1 MYEQLL
7 TEVGAE
13 QAKYGEQSQPPCADE
28 RLERLRRRVRE
39 ELGAELP
46 DEYAAFLRR
55 QDGLNHNGLFI
66 YASETSPL
74 AGAGGA
80 VIEGFVEANLG
91 WRDDEHFNGYLV
103 FGEGNM
109 DLYVRHL
116 PTGDYQVI
124 DRTPGNLIETHPSFD
139 QLIAAALKSHL

>member
-1 MYEQLL
+1 MYQRLL
-7 TEVGAE
+7 AEVRAA
-13 QAKYGEQSQPPCADE
+13 QTRYGEQSQPPCTDD
-28 RLERLRRRVRE
+28 RLAQLRRRVRE
-39 ELGAELP
+39 ELSADLP
-46 DEYAAFLRR
+46 DDYAAFLRS

-66 YASETSPL
+66 YASETSPV
-74 AGAGGA
+74 AGAPDA
-80 VIEGFVEANLG
+80 TIEGLVEANLG
-91 WRDDEHFNGYLV
+91 WRDDDHFNDYLV

-139 QLIAAALKSHL
+139 QLIAAALKAHL

>member
-13 QAKYGEQSQPPCADE
+13 QARYGGRAQPPCTDE
-28 RLERLRRRVRE
+28 RLERLRRHVRE

-66 YASETSPL
+66 YASETSAV

-80 VIEGFVEANLG
+80 AIEGFVEANLG
-91 WRDDEHFNGYLV
+91 WRDDEHFKRYLV

-116 PTGDYQVI
+116 PTGDFQVI

-139 QLIAAALKSHL
+139 QLIAAALRAHL

>member
-13 QAKYGEQSQPPCADE
+13 QARYGERSQPPCTEE

-46 DEYAAFLRR
+46 EGYAAFLRR

-66 YASETSPL
+66 YASETSPV
-74 AGAGGA
+74 AGGA
-80 VIEGFVEANLG
+80 DATIEGLVEANLG
-91 WRDDEHFNGYLV
+91 WRDDEYFNDHLV

-116 PTGDYQVI
+116 PTGEYQII
-124 DRTPGNLIETHPSFD
+124 DRTPGNVIETHPSFE
-139 QLIAAALKSHL
+139 QLIAAALKAHL